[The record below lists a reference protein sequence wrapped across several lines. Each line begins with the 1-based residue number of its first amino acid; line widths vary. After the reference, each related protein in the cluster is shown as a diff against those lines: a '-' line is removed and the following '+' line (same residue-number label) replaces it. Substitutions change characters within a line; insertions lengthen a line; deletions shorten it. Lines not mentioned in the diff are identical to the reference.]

1 MFTTLSKTPPQF
13 FSQNKPPYLVELKYD
28 GEDIIIVRML
38 NGEIYALNK
47 YNRIYEDLPFFKNL
61 PQKPFIVRAEMY
73 ADEGK
78 SGSLYKLKKALKEG
92 STKVA
97 IHDILYYQNTDLR
110 AKPLKE
116 RKQILQSFPHAIQP
130 LGEAQNQQQIQPLFQ
145 KAVEEGYEG
154 VVVKPI
160 NSTYRDNAWLKL
172 KKAETYEVQITARK
186 IGKRSFKMEI
196 DGKHVGDISSGITP
210 HQAQILSTLPATH
223 TDGEYEYFKPI
234 PALVEAQEFI
244 GEKMRHPRLIKFLPK
259 EHGLQTAKPPLF
271 NITTIL

>member
-1 MFTTLSKTPPQF
+1 MKAMFTTLSKTPPQF

-61 PQKPFIVRAEMY
+61 PKEPFIARAEMY

-78 SGSLYKLKKALKEG
+78 SGSLYNLKKALKEG
-92 STKVA
+92 SVKAA
-97 IHDILYYQNTDLR
+97 IHDILYYQNTELT

-130 LGEAQNQQQIQPLFQ
+130 LGEAQNPQQIQQLFQ
-145 KAVEEGYEG
+145 KAVEQGYEG

-196 DGKHVGDISSGITP
+196 DGRHVGDISSGITP
-210 HQAQILSTLPATH
+210 HQAQILATLPTTH
-223 TDGEYEYFKPI
+223 TDGEYEYFTKPI
-234 PALVEAQEFI
+234 PALVEAQEFV
-244 GEKMRHPRLIKFLPK
+244 GEKMRHPRLIKFL
-259 EHGLQTAKPPLF
+259 L
-271 NITTIL
+271 